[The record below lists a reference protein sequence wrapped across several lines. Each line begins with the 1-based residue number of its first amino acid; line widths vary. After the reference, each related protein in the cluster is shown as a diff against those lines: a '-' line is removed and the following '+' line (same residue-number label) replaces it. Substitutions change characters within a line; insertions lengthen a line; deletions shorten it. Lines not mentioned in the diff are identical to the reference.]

1 MMGAPPNLPPA
12 PGGGMSLVPGMSGY
26 PPGMVPQFMT
36 VPPPGFGSFKPVSIS
51 LLIIF
56 FCLISIIFFVYKD
69 GELSEWTQHVSP
81 DRRVYYYNTT
91 TKESSW
97 VKPDELLTA
106 AERLLTVCPWKEYRS
121 DMGKVY
127 YHNVTTKESTWE
139 TPQEIIEI
147 TAKIAAEQ

>member
-1 MMGAPPNLPPA
+1 M
-12 PGGGMSLVPGMSGY
+12 
-26 PPGMVPQFMT
+26 
-36 VPPPGFGSFKPVSIS
+36 
-51 LLIIF
+51 
-56 FCLISIIFFVYKD
+56 
-69 GELSEWTQHVSP
+69 SEWTQHVSP

-106 AERLLTVCPWKEYRS
+106 GERLLTVCPWKEYRS
-121 DMGKVY
+121 DTGKVY
-127 YHNVTTKESTWE
+127 FHNVTTKESTWE